1 MSEEQ
6 FRVLMIEDSP
16 THQQVLSYLGVYDY
30 ILKPYNKASRLQ
42 RLAATFERLK
52 KI

>member
-1 MSEEQ
+1 M
-6 FRVLMIEDSP
+6 
-16 THQQVLSYLGVYDY
+16 GVYDY